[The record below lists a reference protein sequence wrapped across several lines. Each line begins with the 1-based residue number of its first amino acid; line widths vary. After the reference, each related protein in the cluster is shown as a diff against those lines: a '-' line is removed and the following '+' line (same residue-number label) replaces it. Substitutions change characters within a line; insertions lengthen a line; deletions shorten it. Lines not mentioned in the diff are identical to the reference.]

1 MVLGKDTKKNLRSS
15 ALQESSLT
23 IRKERKIRNK
33 DLDTPKHIQ
42 RMNKENTSR
51 ERWAVTRD
59 KNGPEELGYSVFKE
73 GLFA

>member
-1 MVLGKDTKKNLRSS
+1 MVLGKETKKNLRSS

-23 IRKERKIRNK
+23 IRRERTIRIKE
-33 DLDTPKHIQ
+33 LDTTEHLQ

-51 ERWAVTRD
+51 ERQAVPRD
-59 KNGPEELGYSVFKE
+59 KNGPEGLGYSVFKE